1 MHVSEF
7 RHQGYNPWAI
17 QRCTLWRAPFIVL
30 YVISST
36 CLKCGLSIHFYVP
49 SRASSGTGN
58 RECLSGE
65 CVEQKDSKGAGW
77 RGDRGSRLLLASC
90 LVPGG
95 NEPCPS
101 VGMEVEIASGRSIK
115 WGIHSAKS
123 DKPTVNSD
131 RQQLTLGERT
141 ETQGFELLD
150 IFLMTSDGPIAKF
163 KEF

>member
-1 MHVSEF
+1 M
-7 RHQGYNPWAI
+7 
-17 QRCTLWRAPFIVL
+17 CRAGPPL
-30 YVISST
+30 
-36 CLKCGLSIHFYVP
+36 GL
-49 SRASSGTGN
+49 ATGN
-58 RECLSGE
+58 VFQVSVLNRRILRELAGE
-65 CVEQKDSKGAGW
+65 EIEALD
-77 RGDRGSRLLLASC
+77 LASC

-150 IFLMTSDGPIAKF
+150 IFLMTSNGPIAKF